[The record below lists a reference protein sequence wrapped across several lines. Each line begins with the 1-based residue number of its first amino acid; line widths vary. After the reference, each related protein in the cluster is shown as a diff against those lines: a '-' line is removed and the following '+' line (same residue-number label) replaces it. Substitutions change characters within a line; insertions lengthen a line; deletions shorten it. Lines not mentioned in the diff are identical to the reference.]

1 MPANSRVIG
10 RFSEQ
15 QVPLDS
21 RLKDFGV
28 GEDDTFDRLGLIP
41 EELQPERMRQIKAG
55 AAQGRIGPLQAVYEK
70 MGATDPRFGGLVT
83 SLLNAVA
90 SMDLKVRTSDR
101 AGSGSDEKLAKDLT
115 RMVEYQIRKL
125 SGAKQVMKEF
135 ASTIIRGARAFEM
148 KYELEELPYDKRLAM
163 VSDVRP
169 IRGSKLKWQATSTN
183 ERYGELMLKT
193 ADEPQGVYFDSFHPA
208 KTVVLSSAEGH
219 ARWDTLGA
227 ARKCLSWYLVKMYA
241 QVWWSEFV
249 EVYGQPIRIGRYPQ
263 GASKESQK
271 KMEKFLKVLG
281 KSAYGLFPHN
291 MELQLKEAKSAG
303 QISTFS
309 DIIKMANDE
318 IAIALIGQVQTV
330 GDRKQGSYAKAKVLE
345 GIRQEVLSFAAQII
359 ERGFREGIVSNLV
372 QMNYGPDVPEVLWPR
387 VTPVVER
394 PGEAKAKAERFK
406 LMAEAGTP
414 VPLQH
419 IYEQT
424 GTPEP
429 RDGERVLIGRRIEE
443 YDSDQMPEAPSGSE
457 TGTGES
463 GSDSN
468 EGEGSVADAAATL
481 PHEIN
486 SELD

>member
-21 RLKDFGV
+21 QLEDFGV

-41 EELQPERMRQIKAG
+41 QELQPERMRQIKAS

-70 MGATDPRFGGLVT
+70 MEATDPRFGGLVT

-101 AGSGSDEKLAKDLT
+101 AGSGSDEALAKDLT

-125 SGAKQVMKEF
+125 DAKQVMKEF

-148 KYELEELPYDKRLAM
+148 KYELEDLPYDKRLAM

-169 IRGSKLKWQATSTN
+169 IRGSKLKWQANSTE

-193 ADEPQGVYFDSFHPA
+193 AGEQQGVYFDSFHPA

-291 MELQLKEAKSAG
+291 MELQLKEAKNAG

-359 ERGFREGIVSNLV
+359 ERGFREGITSNLV
-372 QMNYGPDVPEVLWPR
+372 KMNYGPDVPEVLWPR

-429 RDGERVLIGRRIEE
+429 RDGERVLIGRRVEE
-443 YDSDQMPEAPSGSE
+443 YDSESPPAAPSASE
-457 TGTGES
+457 QSGGD
-463 GSDSN
+463 GSD
-468 EGEGSVADAAATL
+468 GEDGGSVADAAGTL
-481 PHEIN
+481 PYEIE